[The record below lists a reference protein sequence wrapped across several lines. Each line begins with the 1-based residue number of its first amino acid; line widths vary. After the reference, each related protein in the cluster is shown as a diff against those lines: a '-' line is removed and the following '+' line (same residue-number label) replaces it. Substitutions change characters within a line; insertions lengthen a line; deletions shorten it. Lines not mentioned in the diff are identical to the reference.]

1 MLSIRGLRPAKFF
14 LLGWGGILTGI
25 AIFVFKTFGML
36 ESSFFTNNAIQ
47 FGSALMVILLSLGLA
62 DKINM
67 MQKNLMVLNQDVEK
81 REKIANDRADYLE
94 GVVETSQNI
103 SDDLLSISGNLKTIG
118 DKFSN
123 LSMEQSS
130 TGEEMSATFEELA
143 GSNENIYHRMEYQR
157 EEVKKNIEIST
168 HARETQNKIEKANES
183 VVSSIGMIADST
195 NDTES
200 TMSNLFDKMEVINV
214 GGKSINMFIS
224 MINDITDQINLLSL
238 NAAIEAARA
247 GDHGRGF
254 AVVADEIGKLA
265 MATSEN
271 SKEIADKISQ
281 ISLDIDS
288 GMDMVKNT
296 RDSIEITFRMVK
308 AINYQIENVSG
319 FLVEQ
324 AEVIESFTEQTNHM
338 DVLSEEITTATR
350 EQNSSMNETINTI
363 SRLSEIAQ
371 EIAQSNVIINEVTET
386 IESKIFQLDGLVKN
400 IK

>member
-1 MLSIRGLRPAKFF
+1 M
-14 LLGWGGILTGI
+14 GGMKGST
-25 AIFVFKTFGML
+25 VFST
-36 ESSFFTNNAIQ
+36 EVINAIQ